1 MEPDPGHH
9 LVHDVW
15 SCKPIWEEGWG
26 EERWGWRRQET
37 ACVFRPQSLWN
48 GPRGPRQEGTS
59 SMRPLC
65 VYAQTHGEGFL
76 ELFHT
81 RLPPTVELSRNPLG
95 DANKNP
101 DPTRPGLEAA
111 QTYLLGRHSAPRPAG
126 GSTTLRS
133 GTRVQRGALCAR
145 FSQGN

>member
-1 MEPDPGHH
+1 MGGGGVGLEEAGNCLCLQTSEPLEWTPGTQAGRDLKHAAS
-9 LVHDVW
+9 V
-15 SCKPIWEEGWG
+15 
-26 EERWGWRRQET
+26 
-37 ACVFRPQSLWN
+37 
-48 GPRGPRQEGTS
+48 
-59 SMRPLC
+59 C
-65 VYAQTHGEGFL
+65 VYAQTHGEGFI

-81 RLPPTVELSRNPLG
+81 RLPPTVELFRNPLG
-95 DANKNP
+95 DANKKP